1 MTYTQLI
8 ALSFLLVI
16 LAGALL
22 LCLPFSSAKGE
33 WTPFLDS
40 LFTATSATCVTG
52 LVVVDTYTHWSF
64 VGQLIIILLIQIGGL
79 GFMTVMTMFTIFM
92 HKRISLHKRRLLMQS
107 AGYVQLNGVTTLIR
121 KILRGTLL
129 FEGAGALILATRF
142 CPKMG
147 FADGF
152 GARFSILFQRS
163 VMPASTLW
171 GGMGS
176 FLPL

>member
-1 MTYTQLI
+1 M
-8 ALSFLLVI
+8 
-16 LAGALL
+16 
-22 LCLPFSSAKGE
+22 SAVFFGQGRMDS
-33 WTPFLDS
+33 FLDS